1 MKICD
6 IHTHSSNSF
15 DAENTV
21 EEMCESACNKGL
33 FALAITDHCEA
44 PEILLGSESEYGD
57 FNKLI
62 PKSNYETSIMQDRYK
77 GKIKI
82 LRGIELG
89 EPMHNAECTK
99 KALCFGDFDIIIA
112 SVHNL
117 RNKLDFYY
125 MDFKKEDTKT
135 ILDMYFDEL
144 LETASFD
151 NFCTLAHLTYPLR
164 YIKRDTGVIPSLS
177 PYRDKI
183 DLIYET
189 LIKKDKALEINV
201 SGLFKGLGETL
212 PAFDEIKR
220 YHDLGGKYI
229 TLGSDAHNINYVGRD
244 IEKGIE
250 LAFKAGFKSYY
261 IYENCCPYE
270 ITIE

>member
-21 EEMCESACNKGL
+21 EEMCNSACNKEL

-57 FNKLI
+57 FSKLI

-117 RNKLDFYY
+117 RNRPDFYY
-125 MDFKKEDTKT
+125 MDFKKPG
-135 ILDMYFDEL
+135 
-144 LETASFD
+144 
-151 NFCTLAHLTYPLR
+151 H
-164 YIKRDTGVIPSLS
+164 IPCHVLS
-177 PYRDKI
+177 CDVHRRKI
-183 DLIYET
+183 H
-189 LIKKDKALEINV
+189 
-201 SGLFKGLGETL
+201 
-212 PAFDEIKR
+212 P
-220 YHDLGGKYI
+220 
-229 TLGSDAHNINYVGRD
+229 
-244 IEKGIE
+244 
-250 LAFKAGFKSYY
+250 
-261 IYENCCPYE
+261 
-270 ITIE
+270 

>member
-21 EEMCESACNKGL
+21 EEMCNSACNKGL

-57 FNKLI
+57 FSKLI

-77 GKIKI
+77 GKINI

-117 RNKLDFYY
+117 RNRPDFYY
-125 MDFKKEDTKT
+125 MDFKKEDVKA
-135 ILDMYFDEL
+135 ILNMYFDE
-144 LETASFD
+144 
-151 NFCTLAHLTYPLR
+151 
-164 YIKRDTGVIPSLS
+164 
-177 PYRDKI
+177 
-183 DLIYET
+183 
-189 LIKKDKALEINV
+189 
-201 SGLFKGLGETL
+201 
-212 PAFDEIKR
+212 
-220 YHDLGGKYI
+220 
-229 TLGSDAHNINYVGRD
+229 
-244 IEKGIE
+244 
-250 LAFKAGFKSYY
+250 
-261 IYENCCPYE
+261 
-270 ITIE
+270 